1 MSVSVASSP
10 ALRPAPVEKGSAPKL
25 VPALA
30 RWSTAMTDSAEPTRV
45 ALMSGDEK
53 AAALCDDIAASV
65 HPDTEAVA
73 QHCGQIERS
82 AEDML
87 ARLDELVAV
96 LNKLREDSKEQREAL
111 TPALEAWT
119 AGLARDFAYLD
130 SAEETVEAVKSAVAD
145 VEHQLAQLESTE
157 FRRAR
162 LADIEKAR
170 KGIEGLFQG
179 WGGGQ
184 GSVEGGYWT
193 SIGGGGDAKDPQR

>member
-130 SAEETVEAVKSAVAD
+130 SAEETVEAVK
-145 VEHQLAQLESTE
+145 
-157 FRRAR
+157 RRGRGRGAPAR
-162 LADIEKAR
+162 AAGVHRVQARETGGHR
-170 KGIEGLFQG
+170 KGEEGDRGALPG
-179 WGGGQ
+179 VGRRPGVRRGR
-184 GSVEGGYWT
+184 
-193 SIGGGGDAKDPQR
+193 ILDLDRGGGDAKDPKR

>member
-1 MSVSVASSP
+1 MNFVPPTSQ
-10 ALRPAPVEKGSAPKL
+10 LPAPEEEGSAPKP
-25 VPALA
+25 VRA
-30 RWSTAMTDSAEPTRV
+30 RVSLAMTDAVETTRV
-45 ALMSGDEK
+45 VASMSGDEK
-53 AAALCDDIAASV
+53 AAALCDDVAANV
-65 HPDTEAVA
+65 QPDSDSIS

-111 TPALEAWT
+111 TPALEAW
-119 AGLARDFAYLD
+119 ASGLARDFAYLD
-130 SAEETVEAVKSAVAD
+130 SAEETVEAVKGAVAN

-179 WGGGQ
+179 WGGGA

-193 SIGGGGDAKDPQR
+193 SIGGGDADQKGS